1 MSNHKKNKTF
11 LQTYLVSF
19 SFFFSHIHTHAQ
31 KGGAALFSSAMK
43 RSERTGDLVAGVTG
57 LLHLDTITNKP
68 LEREHD
74 RQRVGRSWRW
84 TTLSSASGDVRKYLH
99 DRWCVCRWRDSVLNL
114 HDSRTQ
120 RSLLNPDVRQRH
132 RSSVTHTD
140 AKFHAVCVC
149 VVSAEHLI
157 YSAARLFSDVAAV
170 LRCCLFTEDSVFA
183 VFVAFFFTFAAHVVQ
198 SVFNSTMTA

>member
-132 RSSVTHTD
+132 RSSVTHRCKVSCSVCLCCICWAPYLLCCTFVFWRSRC
-140 AKFHAVCVC
+140 ATLLFVYRGQCVC
-149 VVSAEHLI
+149 G
-157 YSAARLFSDVAAV
+157 LFFY
-170 LRCCLFTEDSVFA
+170 LCGTCCSKCF
-183 VFVAFFFTFAAHVVQ
+183 
-198 SVFNSTMTA
+198 